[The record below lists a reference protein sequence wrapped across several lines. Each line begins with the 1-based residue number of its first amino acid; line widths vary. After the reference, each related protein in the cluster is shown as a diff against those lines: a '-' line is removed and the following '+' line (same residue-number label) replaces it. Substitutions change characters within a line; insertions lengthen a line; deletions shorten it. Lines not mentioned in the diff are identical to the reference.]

1 MDWFFGDFDAGN
13 FLFNTVAFLL
23 FHEMFSVL
31 KILIVQLF
39 HFIFKVIF
47 KLNQNEILQII
58 ELYYR
63 DVLLQPKSSFKLSY
77 RLKTRKKRLFAYK
90 KSIQCFYISFCMFMG
105 MPGHVYM
112 CATWFGKKK
121 KKKKHTHIPRG
132 SVFIHNGVLL
142 KL

>member
-90 KSIQCFYISFCMFMG
+90 KKHSMFLYQFLYVY
-105 MPGHVYM
+105 GHAWACLYV
-112 CATWFGKKK
+112 CNLVWKKK
-121 KKKKHTHIPRG
+121 EKEKAYTHSSRVRIYT
-132 SVFIHNGVLL
+132 
-142 KL
+142 